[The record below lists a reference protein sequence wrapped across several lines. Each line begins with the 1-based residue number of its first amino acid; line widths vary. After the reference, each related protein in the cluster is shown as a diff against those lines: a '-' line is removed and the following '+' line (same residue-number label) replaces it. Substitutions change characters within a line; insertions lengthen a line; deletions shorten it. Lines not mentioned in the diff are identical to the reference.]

1 MKKYFM
7 KGTEDEIQ
15 FGDELELDLTKEME
29 NGHTKHHHFEC
40 KFIPELIPLLLEND
54 IIEVQECDDEPE
66 DEGPLNFS
74 FDDYEESL
82 SQLIDCYQELN
93 DSVSALIEEVK
104 ELKNAVLAVKEP
116 KKDAKKAGK

>member
-29 NGHTKHHHFEC
+29 NGHTKHHHLEC

-74 FDDYEESL
+74 FDDYEELL
-82 SQLIDCYQELN
+82 SQLIDCYHELN

>member
-1 MKKYFM
+1 M

-29 NGHTKHHHFEC
+29 NGHTKHHHLEC

-74 FDDYEESL
+74 FDDYEELL

-93 DSVSALIEEVK
+93 DNVNALIEEVK
-104 ELKNAVLAVKEP
+104 ELKNAVLAV
-116 KKDAKKAGK
+116 

>member
-29 NGHTKHHHFEC
+29 NGHTKHHHLEC
-40 KFIPELIPLLLEND
+40 KFIPDLIPLLLEND
-54 IIEVQECDDEPE
+54 IIEVQECDDEPG
-66 DEGPLNFS
+66 DGGPLDFGFNE
-74 FDDYEESL
+74 YEESL
-82 SQLIDCYQELN
+82 SQLIDCYHELN